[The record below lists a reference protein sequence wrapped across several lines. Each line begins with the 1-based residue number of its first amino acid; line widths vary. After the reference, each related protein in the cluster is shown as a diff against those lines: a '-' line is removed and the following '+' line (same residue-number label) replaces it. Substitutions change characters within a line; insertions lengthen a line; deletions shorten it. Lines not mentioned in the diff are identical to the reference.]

1 MLQSLKMDR
10 IWVIISYMLVYK
22 LRYVPF
28 RILLICTNP
37 SSVSAAAAGEYLGA
51 EQGLQLHNPTAGAAE
66 PTLQQHS
73 LCLHYHFMH
82 FVITLRTELG

>member
-1 MLQSLKMDR
+1 MLQSFKMDR

-37 SSVSAAAAGEYLGA
+37 SPVSAAAAGDYFGA
-51 EQGLQLHNPTAGAAE
+51 ERGLPLHQPAAGAAK

-73 LCLHYHFMH
+73 LCLRYDFMH
-82 FVITLRTELG
+82 YVIPLCVELG